1 MMSVDTPLLPQFRRP
16 AAAAAEE
23 SPRRSNQRRKIRRAG
38 RLLTKKPQQQKRQQ
52 TSQHELRVQQ
62 LHVQLAQQT
71 HRLEGL
77 SVADETF
84 GRALGIDPKDQQAM
98 RLAVAVHGRGSRQ
111 YKSRITRQAEAAL
124 LARDSSA
131 AGQES
136 VRAAAMVAAGPEEIG
151 SWEAGMRLLSGED
164 PESWVDLHEASA
176 VGRQLRE
183 REAEESLQLAAQ
195 VAVATVEEG
204 ETTEEK
210 QAQTEA
216 RTKLAAAAQQER
228 RDKADEVCPLS

>member
-84 GRALGIDPKDQQAM
+84 GRALGIDPKDQQ
-98 RLAVAVHGRGSRQ
+98 
-111 YKSRITRQAEAAL
+111 
-124 LARDSSA
+124 
-131 AGQES
+131 
-136 VRAAAMVAAGPEEIG
+136 
-151 SWEAGMRLLSGED
+151 RLLSGED